1 MWMSISLL
9 WSKALLTDRR
19 VLWLLLIC
27 NALGTVYGYIWY
39 GLQLEYTLE
48 IKPTWMIIFVPDSPT
63 ASLFFTVALA
73 FILYPPKQKGLIV
86 IRKLF
91 EALAVVT
98 SVKYGVWAVV
108 MIFWGVALGDP
119 LYWQDWMLTASHLT
133 MAIESLL
140 FVRFFVFGWKYLL
153 IALGWTLFNDY
164 MDYSQH
170 IYPWLTPLLVERLDQ
185 VRNFTVLLTFLSA
198 LAGALALRQARKVR
212 SLVIDR

>member
-1 MWMSISLL
+1 MSISLL

-39 GLQLEYTLE
+39 GLQLEYTLD
-48 IKPTWMIIFVPDSPT
+48 IKPAWMIVFVPDSPT

-73 FILYPPKQKGLIV
+73 FILFPPKQKVLIV

-133 MAIESLL
+133 MAIEALL
-140 FVRFFVFGWKYLL
+140 FVRFFVFSWKYLW
-153 IALGWTLFNDY
+153 IALAWTLLNDY

-185 VRNFTVLLTFLSA
+185 VRNFTVTLTFVA
-198 LAGALALRQARKVR
+198 TLAGALALRQASKMR
-212 SLVIDR
+212 LLNQ

>member
-1 MWMSISLL
+1 MSISLL

-73 FILYPPKQKGLIV
+73 FILYPPKHQWLIV

-140 FVRFFVFGWKYLL
+140 FVRFFVFGWKYLV
-153 IALGWTLFNDY
+153 IALAWTLLNDY

-185 VRNFTVLLTFLSA
+185 VRNFTVILTFASA
-198 LAGALALRQARKVR
+198 LAGALALRQARKIR
-212 SLVIDR
+212 SLNS

>member
-1 MWMSISLL
+1 MSISLL

-73 FILYPPKQKGLIV
+73 FILYPPKQKAWIV

-133 MAIESLL
+133 MAVESLL
-140 FVRFFVFGWKYLL
+140 FVRFFAFGWKYLW
-153 IALGWTLFNDY
+153 IALAWTLLNDY

-170 IYPWLTPLLVERLDQ
+170 IYPWLTPLLVERLNQ
-185 VRNFTVLLTFLSA
+185 VRNFTVILTFASA
-198 LAGALALRQARKVR
+198 LAGALALQQARKIR
-212 SLVIDR
+212 SLNS

>member
-1 MWMSISLL
+1 MSISLL

-27 NALGTVYGYIWY
+27 NAIGTVYGYIWY

-73 FILYPPKQKGLIV
+73 FILYPPKQNWLIV

-140 FVRFFVFGWKYLL
+140 FVRFFVFGWKYLV
-153 IALGWTLFNDY
+153 IALAWTLLNDY

-185 VRNFTVLLTFLSA
+185 VRNFTVVLTFVSA
-198 LAGALALRQARKVR
+198 LAGALALRQARKIR
-212 SLVIDR
+212 SFG

>member
-1 MWMSISLL
+1 MSISLL
-9 WSKALLTDRR
+9 WSRALLTDRR

-73 FILYPPKQKGLIV
+73 FILYPPKQKIWIV

-153 IALGWTLFNDY
+153 IALAWTLLNDY

-185 VRNFTVLLTFLSA
+185 VRNFTVILTFVA
-198 LAGALALRQARKVR
+198 TLAGALALRQARKIR
-212 SLVIDR
+212 SFDS

>member
-1 MWMSISLL
+1 MSISLL

-27 NALGTVYGYIWY
+27 NAIGTVYGYIWY

-73 FILYPPKQKGLIV
+73 FILYSPKQQWLIV

-133 MAIESLL
+133 MAVESLL
-140 FVRFFVFGWKYLL
+140 FVRFFVFGWKYLV
-153 IALGWTLFNDY
+153 IALAWTLLNDY

-185 VRNFTVLLTFLSA
+185 VRNFTVVLTFVSA
-198 LAGALALRQARKVR
+198 LAGALALRQARKIR
-212 SLVIDR
+212 SFN